1 MIWHEN
7 MEMVQLKISESMKNE
22 STSRNKPKL
31 NINFFSNCK
40 QLGVYPKFV
49 TLKLSN
55 LSNKD
60 ALSINERLLPS
71 AINKPN
77 KERLK
82 RTQSIQS
89 LFYANSYLLLT
100 STTLIDL

>member
-60 ALSINERLLPS
+60 ALSINERLLSS

-77 KERLK
+77 KEHVSKELSQSK
-82 RTQSIQS
+82 AFFTQTAIN
-89 LFYANSYLLLT
+89 YWLLQP
-100 STTLIDL
+100 

>member
-77 KERLK
+77 KEHVSKELSQAK
-82 RTQSIQS
+82 AFFTQTAI
-89 LFYANSYLLLT
+89 YY
-100 STTLIDL
+100 